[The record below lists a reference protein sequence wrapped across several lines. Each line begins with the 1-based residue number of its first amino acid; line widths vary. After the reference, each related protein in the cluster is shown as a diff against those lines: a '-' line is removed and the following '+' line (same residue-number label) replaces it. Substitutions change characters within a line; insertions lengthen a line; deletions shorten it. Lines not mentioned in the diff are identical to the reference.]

1 MSTGLGDLALL
12 PVELLEE
19 ILLHLSPDDLLAV
32 QQLSKAFQALISES
46 VELQYTLALR
56 THGLIDGPSPVSK
69 NVKLDEVRR
78 KEKAW
83 GTLDLSRKT
92 TVRVGHLASH
102 IYDLSGGVYLLGDA
116 GPSRNMSRTARLGA
130 FELDDVKEEE
140 GVNVKERVEGRRA
153 WRFLNIPDQI
163 VDIGMCLQEYDL
175 VGVIALRHKLSSS
188 TNINFIGL

>member
-32 QQLSKAFQALISES
+32 QQLSKAFQALILES

-102 IYDLSGGVYLLGDA
+102 IYDLSGGVYLQI
-116 GPSRNMSRTARLGA
+116 
-130 FELDDVKEEE
+130 
-140 GVNVKERVEGRRA
+140 GRA
-153 WRFLNIPDQI
+153 H
-163 VDIGMCLQEYDL
+163 V
-175 VGVIALRHKLSSS
+175 
-188 TNINFIGL
+188 